1 MTGVRQDMEAST
13 LDKQQ
18 KVVRSRWDWDRLED
32 HNTEWKL
39 VIDSMNEKRGLPDP
53 ENSRGAKWYY
63 MDIWN
68 MALQRPDAHT
78 QNLVDP
84 AHENYDCLHCEP
96 HIFANIFGECDP
108 DQKLRRVCTK
118 CGRTMDGVS
127 WSPRSLGY
135 MTTLQASS
143 SQLNS
148 CSCNPQ
154 YPLYLYLC
162 RLRVS
167 PGPAVV
173 NAL

>member
-1 MTGVRQDMEAST
+1 MEGVRKDLEAST

-39 VIDSMNEKRGLPDP
+39 VIDSMNEKRGGLPEP
-53 ENSRGAKWYY
+53 EISRGAKWYY

-96 HIFANIFGECDP
+96 HIFCRDFCGNVT
-108 DQKLRRVCTK
+108 LTK
-118 CGRTMDGVS
+118 NSEGCVPNVVEQWMEY
-127 WSPRSLGY
+127 LGH
-135 MTTLQASS
+135 LVLSDS
-143 SQLNS
+143 
-148 CSCNPQ
+148 
-154 YPLYLYLC
+154 
-162 RLRVS
+162 
-167 PGPAVV
+167 
-173 NAL
+173 